1 MNSVILKYLFECIIY
16 YSSYEL
22 LTIIKET
29 FLDNELEDNKE
40 TFIKG
45 SISRKNKIK
54 SILFHFFLFTISL
67 IVLYYIEKK

>member
-1 MNSVILKYLFECIIY
+1 MNSVILKYVFECIIY

-29 FLDNELEDNKE
+29 FLDSEPEKE
-40 TFIKG
+40 AFIKG

-54 SILFHFFLFTISL
+54 LIIFHFFLFIISL
-67 IVLYYIEKK
+67 IVLYYLERK

>member
-1 MNSVILKYLFECIIY
+1 MNLVILKYLFECIIY

-29 FLDNELEDNKE
+29 FLDTEPEKE

-54 SILFHFFLFTISL
+54 SILFHFFLFIISL
-67 IVLYYIEKK
+67 IVLYYLER